1 MPFLYVWVFRGH
13 ARQESV
19 ALGGFRHIGLI
30 LARFLGSRC
39 VRRCAPDRLARA
51 SRGLGFEP
59 MEQAKAQV
67 QTEAGG
73 VPDPAVPRTH
83 LVGSVLSAA
92 LLFLPTGLVAVV
104 FAWRTRVL
112 IDRDDLLSARRSS
125 RVALAFMIVTIVVG
139 VVVYAGLLVALLALG
154 AFSGAG

>member
-1 MPFLYVWVFRGH
+1 
-13 ARQESV
+13 
-19 ALGGFRHIGLI
+19 
-30 LARFLGSRC
+30 
-39 VRRCAPDRLARA
+39 
-51 SRGLGFEP
+51 
-59 MEQAKAQV
+59 MEQAQTDV

-73 VPDPAVPRTH
+73 EPDSAVPRTH
-83 LVGSVLSAA
+83 LVGSMLSAA

-104 FAWRTRVL
+104 FAWRTRLL